1 MKFEYHGQNISR
13 ECFHDFASVTACRS
27 SDMRG
32 LYGLVEL
39 EFKEFLYICWNG
51 EGEPP
56 EMRLNP
62 VFRLLGALVYGFIGY
77 ELGLAI
83 TGTPQLTN
91 WTAPTIWAPM
101 FIGALLGYYLAPWIV
116 IAPAQAARDS
126 LRSVP
131 MADLLAGTV
140 GLAAG
145 LIIAA
150 LLAYPISRLPAPF
163 GPILPFVAVIVFGY
177 LGAAVLVLR
186 KDDFLALIRGTSEK
200 TEAPKVYSA
209 PPSNTLLLDTSVI
222 IDGRVADVAE
232 TGFVFAQ
239 LVVPRFVL
247 NELQYIADSA
257 DALRRNRGRRGLEV
271 LDRLQQN
278 PEISLTFV
286 DNDPQDAQQVD
297 DKLVSLAREL
307 NAAVLT
313 HDYNLNRVARLQGV
327 KILNINELA
336 NAVKSVF
343 LPGEDLPIRI
353 IQAGKEIGQG
363 VGYLED
369 GTMVVVENGR
379 QFLNQ
384 EVLVQV
390 TKVLQTNAGRLV
402 FAIPEPTIE
411 QN

>member
-1 MKFEYHGQNISR
+1 
-13 ECFHDFASVTACRS
+13 
-27 SDMRG
+27 
-32 LYGLVEL
+32 
-39 EFKEFLYICWNG
+39 
-51 EGEPP
+51 
-56 EMRLNP
+56 MRLSP

-77 ELGLAI
+77 ELGIAI
-83 TGTPQLTN
+83 TGTAQLTN
-91 WTAPTIWAPM
+91 WTAPTIWGPM
-101 FIGALLGYYLAPWIV
+101 FGGALLGYFLAPWIV

-126 LRSVP
+126 LRGVP
-131 MADLLAGTV
+131 MSDLLAGTV
-140 GLAAG
+140 GLCAG
-145 LIIAA
+145 LLIAA

-163 GPILPFVAVIVFGY
+163 GPILPFVAVILFGY

-186 KDDFLALIRGTSEK
+186 RDDFIALLRGGPTTT
-200 TEAPKVYSA
+200 TEVPKQPVAS
-209 PPSNTLLLDTSVI
+209 PKHSLLMDTSVI
-222 IDGRVADVAE
+222 IDGRVADIAE
-232 TGFVFAQ
+232 TGFIPGE

-257 DALRRNRGRRGLEV
+257 DALRRNRGRRGLEI

-278 PEISLTFV
+278 PDITVNFV

-297 DKLVSLAREL
+297 DKLISLARDL
-307 NAAVLT
+307 GASVITN
-313 HDYNLNRVARLQGV
+313 DYNLNRVARLQGV

-343 LPGEDLPIRI
+343 LPGEELPIRI

-402 FAIPEPTIE
+402 FAVPEPAPE
-411 QN
+411 QHQ